1 MNRMPK
7 TYSFIDF
14 PPLTEEQK
22 TEIAELSKMEESEI
36 DTSDIPEN
44 TFSNGQFYY
53 ANSLKIKKE
62 KISTNIDIDN
72 LEWLKSAGKGYQT
85 RLNGVIRW
93 ARMNGCPIAQ
103 M

>member
-1 MNRMPK
+1 MNKMPR
-7 TYSFIDF
+7 TYKFIDF

-22 TEIAELSKMEESEI
+22 KEVSKLAKMKESEI
-36 DTSDIPEN
+36 DTS
-44 TFSNGQFYY
+44 
-53 ANSLKIKKE
+53 
-62 KISTNIDIDN
+62 IDKDN

>member
-1 MNRMPK
+1 
-7 TYSFIDF
+7 
-14 PPLTEEQK
+14 
-22 TEIAELSKMEESEI
+22 
-36 DTSDIPEN
+36 
-44 TFSNGQFYY
+44 
-53 ANSLKIKKE
+53 LKIKKE
-62 KISTNIDIDN
+62 KISTNIDKDN

>member
-1 MNRMPK
+1 MNRMPRA
-7 TYSFIDF
+7 YNFIDF

-22 TEIAELSKMEESEI
+22 SEISELVKMNDSEI

-44 TFSNGQFYY
+44 SLSNGQFYY
-53 ANSLKIKKE
+53 ANALKIKKE
-62 KISTNIDIDN
+62 KISTNIDKDN